1 MKILKTKDSYFN
13 LNAIDVFGFND
24 RYKNFSIAN
33 FTFKIDSSKYQEFR
47 ALLDEF
53 LMNSEIVLDFSIYV
67 VD

>member
-13 LNAIDVFGFND
+13 LNAIDAFQFND
-24 RYKNFSIAN
+24 RYKNFFIAGY
-33 FTFKIDSSKYQEFR
+33 TIKIDSSKYQEFR

-53 LMNSEIVLDFSIYV
+53 LMNSEVVLDFSIYV